1 MRATLKLL
9 LLTIIV
15 FQFPSQ
21 GEGQILQRSLNKLG
35 QRVVEKK
42 VEKEVD
48 KKIDEVADSIVR
60 AMDGEEPMT
69 EDERKEA
76 DENRRKAGKLL
87 GSMMGGINQVDLP
100 ASYDFDYRI
109 KMEMEDEKGKITY
122 MTTFMNTNSAVMG
135 YEVEEESTRKNK
147 GSGSSFIVMDFDR
160 EYMATFTT
168 DDENK
173 VAMSMPLPMDMIA
186 SMTSEQI
193 EKQQEDENYS
203 IEKTGNTKTING
215 YKCTEYITTDDD
227 YIQHLWLT
235 KDINV
240 NAGFYGML
248 SKMMKDKQ
256 KLENPMVG
264 EGYPVLIEMIEK
276 KNNKKSYVRTNEV
289 KEGSFPFQA
298 SEYSYA
304 Y

>member
-69 EDERKEA
+69 EEERKEA

>member
-1 MRATLKLL
+1 MKATLKLF
-9 LLTIIV
+9 LLTIII
-15 FQFPSQ
+15 FQFPSHSQ
-21 GEGQILQRSLNKLG
+21 GQLLQRSLNRLG
-35 QRVVEKK
+35 QKVVEKK

-48 KKIDEVADSIVR
+48 KKIDEVADSIVK
-60 AMDGEEPMT
+60 AMDGEDPMT
-69 EDERKEA
+69 EEERKEA
-76 DENRRKAGKLL
+76 DENRRRAGKLI
-87 GSMMGGINQVDLP
+87 GGMMGGINQAVLP

-122 MTTFMNTNSAVMG
+122 MTTFLNNSSSLMG
-135 YEVEEESTRKNK
+135 YEVENDDTKKN
-147 GSGSSFIVMDFDR
+147 SGSSFIVMDFDK
-160 EYMATFTT
+160 EYMATFTQ
-168 DDENK
+168 DKDNK
-173 VAMSMPLPMDMIA
+173 IAMSMPLPMDLLA

-193 EKQQEDENYS
+193 EKQQEDKDYS

-215 YKCTEYITTDDD
+215 YLCTEYISTDDK

-235 KDINV
+235 KEVNV
-240 NAGFYGML
+240 KAGFYGML

-264 EGYPVLIEMIEK
+264 EGYPILIEMIEK
-276 KNNKKSYVRTNEV
+276 KKNKKSYVRTNEL